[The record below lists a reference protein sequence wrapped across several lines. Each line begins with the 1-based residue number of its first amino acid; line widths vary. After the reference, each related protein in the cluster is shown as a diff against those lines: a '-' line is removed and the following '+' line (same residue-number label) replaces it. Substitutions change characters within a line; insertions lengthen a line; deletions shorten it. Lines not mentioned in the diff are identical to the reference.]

1 MDEHDSTS
9 TEGADTAVPT
19 SPTTAEHGL
28 EAAEAEETAGLAPV
42 EPAGSLAPSEI
53 EALRSELEEVQDLLR
68 RKQADFDNY
77 RKRIE
82 REQKEFVAYAASELV
97 LEILPV
103 LDNLERALE
112 SSPTGSPDQIRQ
124 GVEIIYR
131 QLNDTL
137 KKAGLRE
144 VDALG
149 EDFDPHVHE
158 AVARVDSP
166 DHREGEVLEVLQ
178 KGYFL
183 KDRLLRPAMVR
194 VGHNPALA
202 ESDEE
207 SESPGESDERG
218 DIDAPD
224 HPNSDV

>member
-1 MDEHDSTS
+1 MDEPDSPNSVETREAKTVS
-9 TEGADTAVPT
+9 E
-19 SPTTAEHGL
+19 EHGL
-28 EAAEAEETAGLAPV
+28 EAVPTELEEEGGVIPV
-42 EPAGSLAPSEI
+42 EEGEPSEV
-53 EALRSELEEVQDLLR
+53 EALQSELEQVHDLLR
-68 RKQADFDNY
+68 RKQAEFDNY

-82 REQKEFVAYAASELV
+82 REQKEFVAYATSELV
-97 LEILPV
+97 LEVLPV

-112 SSPTGSPDQIRQ
+112 SSEGSSQEQIRE

-131 QLNDTL
+131 QFHETL
-137 KKAGLRE
+137 KKAGLRQ
-144 VDALG
+144 VNALG

-158 AVARVDSP
+158 AVARVDSS

-194 VGHNPALA
+194 VGHNPSLG

-207 SESPGESDERG
+207 SESTGEVGVTDR
-218 DIDAPD
+218 
-224 HPNSDV
+224 PNSDA

>member
-1 MDEHDSTS
+1 MDEPNSPDSPNSVETREAKTVS
-9 TEGADTAVPT
+9 EEHGLDAVPT
-19 SPTTAEHGL
+19 EL
-28 EAAEAEETAGLAPV
+28 EEEGGVTPAEEG
-42 EPAGSLAPSEI
+42 EPSEV
-53 EALRSELEEVQDLLR
+53 EALQSELEQVHDLLR
-68 RKQADFDNY
+68 RKQAEFDNY

-82 REQKEFVAYAASELV
+82 RDQKEFAAYANAELV
-97 LEILPV
+97 LEVLPV

-112 SSPTGSPDQIRQ
+112 SSEGGSQEQIRE

-131 QLNDTL
+131 QFHETL
-137 KKAGLRE
+137 KKAGLRQ

-149 EDFDPHVHE
+149 GDFDPHVHE
-158 AVARVDSP
+158 AVARVDSS

-194 VGHNPALA
+194 VGHNPSLG

-207 SESPGESDERG
+207 SESTGEVGVTDR
-218 DIDAPD
+218 
-224 HPNSDV
+224 PNSDA

>member
-1 MDEHDSTS
+1 
-9 TEGADTAVPT
+9 
-19 SPTTAEHGL
+19 
-28 EAAEAEETAGLAPV
+28 
-42 EPAGSLAPSEI
+42 
-53 EALRSELEEVQDLLR
+53 
-68 RKQADFDNY
+68 
-77 RKRIE
+77 
-82 REQKEFVAYAASELV
+82 
-97 LEILPV
+97 
-103 LDNLERALE
+103 
-112 SSPTGSPDQIRQ
+112 
-124 GVEIIYR
+124 
-131 QLNDTL
+131 
-137 KKAGLRE
+137 
-144 VDALG
+144 
-149 EDFDPHVHE
+149 VHE